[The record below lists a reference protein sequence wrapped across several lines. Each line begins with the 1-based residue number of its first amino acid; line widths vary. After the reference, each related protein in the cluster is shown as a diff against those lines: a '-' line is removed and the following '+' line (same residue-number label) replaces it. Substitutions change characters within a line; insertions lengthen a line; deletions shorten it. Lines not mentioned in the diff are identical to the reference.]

1 MKNLLVTGGSG
12 FIGSNFIHYMIETYP
27 CINIV
32 NFDALTYAGNIQNLK
47 DIKKNLN
54 YNFILGDVCYH
65 SVIADT
71 IREHNIDTIVHF
83 AAESHVDRSISDGS
97 QFVLTNVLGTYNIVD
112 NALKNGVEKVIHIS
126 TDEVYGSLDSG
137 SFSEK
142 DRLVPAS
149 PYASSKAASDLI
161 ARSFFST
168 HNVPVIITRCCNNFG
183 LYQYPEK
190 LIPLFITNLIDGQK
204 VPVYGKGDNVREWI
218 FVMDHC
224 RAIDFLLNNGIPGE
238 IYNIGSGI
246 EKTNMEITQQILEL
260 LDKDQSMIEYVPDRK
275 GHDFRYSLDC
285 HKLLSMGWKP
295 KYSFNEALVQ
305 TVDWYLNNEE
315 WWRPLKRINETIK

>member
-1 MKNLLVTGGSG
+1 
-12 FIGSNFIHYMIETYP
+12 MIKTYP
-27 CINIV
+27 CLNIV
-32 NFDALTYAGNIQNLK
+32 NLDALTYAGNIENLK
-47 DIKKNLN
+47 NIKENSN
-54 YNFILGDVCYH
+54 YHFILGDVCCH
-65 SVIADT
+65 SVIANT
-71 IREHNIDTIVHF
+71 IREHDIDTIVHF

-97 QFVLTNVLGTYNIVD
+97 QFVLTNALGTYNVVD
-112 NALKNGVEKVIHIS
+112 NALKNSVEKVIHIS

-142 DRLVPAS
+142 DRLDPAS

-168 HNVPVIITRCCNNFG
+168 HNLPVIITRCCNNFG

-246 EKTNMEITQQILEL
+246 EKTNMEITQKILEL

-275 GHDFRYSLDC
+275 GHDFRYSLNC

-315 WWRPLKRINETIK
+315 WWRPLNRVKGREN